1 MGKAPSGAFLVWAR
15 PGDEL
20 RCPHFATVRGR
31 NGPANVANCVHRP
44 TGTAFQIG
52 VSTTRACGLLKT
64 VQLGASVLPKSS
76 QSNSKNRR

>member
-20 RCPHFATVRGR
+20 RCPHLSMLRGR
-31 NGPANVANCVHRP
+31 NRSVNVAICVHRP
-44 TGTAFQIG
+44 AGTALQKG
-52 VSTTRACGLLKT
+52 VSTTRACGLLKS

-76 QSNSKNRR
+76 QSNLKNRR

>member
-1 MGKAPSGAFLVWAR
+1 MGKAPTGAFLVRAC

-20 RCPHFATVRGR
+20 RCPHFSTLRGQFR
-31 NGPANVANCVHRP
+31 LANVANFVHRP
-44 TGTAFQIG
+44 AGTALQKG

-76 QSNSKNRR
+76 QSNLKNRR

>member
-1 MGKAPSGAFLVWAR
+1 MGKAPTGAFLVRAC

-31 NGPANVANCVHRP
+31 DWRVSVAFCVHRP